1 MIRRSSLRKRLERL
15 EGAQHQLR
23 TAGGFALVVLE
34 AFTGEVHIE
43 RFNGNLWQMPGP
55 GPGIEAFGDFE
66 QVVYMTAEEME
77 IQEADR
83 PRVITSEVNE
93 DPLRLP

>member
-1 MIRRSSLRKRLERL
+1 MRSSSVKKRLERL
-15 EGAQHQLR
+15 EATQHKR
-23 TAGGFALVVLE
+23 AHPGGLALVVLE
-34 AFTGEVHIE
+34 AFKGETHIE
-43 RFNGNLWQMPGP
+43 RINGYLWQLPGP

-66 QVVYMTAEEME
+66 QVIYMTAEEME

-83 PRVITSEVNE
+83 PRVITSEFNE